1 MRVYSGILGVR
12 ASTYKC
18 GVGWTPRHPAL
29 SRALCDIS
37 KRRVR
42 SMGVLPGE
50 PGVLGKF
57 LEGMR
62 LKDFEV
68 WTGFCEILPGAFV
81 GGLT

>member
-1 MRVYSGILGVR
+1 
-12 ASTYKC
+12 
-18 GVGWTPRHPAL
+18 
-29 SRALCDIS
+29 
-37 KRRVR
+37 
-42 SMGVLPGE
+42 MGVLPGE